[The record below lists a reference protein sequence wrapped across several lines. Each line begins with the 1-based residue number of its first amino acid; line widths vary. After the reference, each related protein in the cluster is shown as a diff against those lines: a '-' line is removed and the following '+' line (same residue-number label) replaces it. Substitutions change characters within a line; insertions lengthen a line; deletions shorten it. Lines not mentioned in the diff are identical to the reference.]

1 MSSRRRGIDS
11 SLESF
16 RRDIADTGHG
26 IALEDLNGNAFGGD
40 FEYMSRNG
48 ILCFSASGLAGDP
61 ENGLPDR
68 KSWWH
73 RGGGGLGSDGPPSRS
88 WN

>member
-40 FEYMSRNG
+40 FEYMSRN
-48 ILCFSASGLAGDP
+48 
-61 ENGLPDR
+61 
-68 KSWWH
+68 
-73 RGGGGLGSDGPPSRS
+73 
-88 WN
+88 

>member
-1 MSSRRRGIDS
+1 MSSRMRGIEN

-40 FEYMSRNG
+40 FEYVSGDG
-48 ILCFSASGLAGDP
+48 ILRFTGSGLP
-61 ENGLPDR
+61 
-68 KSWWH
+68 
-73 RGGGGLGSDGPPSRS
+73 
-88 WN
+88 